1 MRRVDAGGFFRPA
14 GEESA
19 GVGHEEMEQLM
30 LGKKK
35 TSSASYRIY
44 DSIGL
49 FDNTKLLMRAGTPAR
64 NDHREF

>member
-19 GVGHEEMEQLM
+19 GVGHEEMEQLT
-30 LGKKK
+30 LGKEK

-44 DSIGL
+44 VTGL
-49 FDNTKLLMRAGTPAR
+49 EFDNTLKLIIVSMASMIKFDRP
-64 NDHREF
+64 